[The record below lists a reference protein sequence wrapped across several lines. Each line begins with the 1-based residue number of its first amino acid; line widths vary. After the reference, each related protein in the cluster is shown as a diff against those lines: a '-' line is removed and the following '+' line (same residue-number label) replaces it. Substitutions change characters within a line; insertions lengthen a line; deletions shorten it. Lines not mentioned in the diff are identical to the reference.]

1 MNVCTCMYVM
11 YTFWSSTTGTVYS
24 YSTRCT
30 PVPVHTHVYPSFKN
44 STSTRVTVVPEC
56 TGTYLFIFFI
66 KKPSKL
72 CRRIPLVIVMC
83 GTQSFLSSLN
93 RTTAQETLSNRPPPP
108 PIIACSCSVACGHL
122 APNRPTTNPSLP
134 HSHKRR

>member
-1 MNVCTCMYVM
+1 M
-11 YTFWSSTTGTVYS
+11 YTFWSSTTVQVQYSLQLQYPVY
-24 YSTRCT
+24 T
-30 PVPVHTHVYPSFKN
+30 
-44 STSTRVTVVPEC
+44 STSTHTRVPKFQKQYQYTCHSSTRV
-56 TGTYLFIFFI
+56 YRYIFIIFTEGI